1 MRFAA
6 LAACG
11 FLLDALFGDPAWIPH
26 PVCAVG
32 ALISRL
38 EKRLRNIFPSTPRG
52 ETAAGVLLWLCV
64 TGASFG
70 AAALL
75 LAALGRVSPWLR
87 LAAEGVLCGLI
98 LARNSLAKAAQH
110 VETALAESLEA
121 GREAVGWYVGRDAS
135 ALTKDGV
142 LKAAVETV
150 AENTT
155 DGVIAPLLFLLL
167 GGAPLGMWYKAVN
180 TLDSMVG
187 YHSEKYEYFGRA
199 SAKMDDL
206 ANFLPARLSAL
217 LLITS
222 AALLGLDGAGALRVW
237 KRDRR
242 KHKSPNAGQT
252 ESAVA
257 GALGVQLGGNAVYFG
272 KTVEKAALG
281 DARRPVETADLA
293 RTVRLMNTASLLAL
307 GLGVL
312 ARVVISLWS

>member
-1 MRFAA
+1 M
-6 LAACG
+6 LAIGG
-11 FLLDALFGDPAWIPH
+11 FVLDALFGDPAWLPH

-32 ALISRL
+32 ALIAWL
-38 EKRLRNIFPSTPRG
+38 EARLRKIFPPTPRG
-52 ETAAGVLLWLCV
+52 ETAAGVVLWLCV

-70 AAALL
+70 VTAGL
-75 LAALGRVSPWLR
+75 LAALGWVSPWLR
-87 LAAEGVLCGLI
+87 MAAEMALCGLI
-98 LARNSLAKAAQH
+98 LARDSLAKAARH
-110 VETALAESLEA
+110 VETALGRSLGA
-121 GREAVGWYVGRDAS
+121 GREAVGWYVGRDTS
-135 ALTKDGV
+135 GLTEEGV

-155 DGVIAPLLFLLL
+155 DGVVAPLLFLLL

-187 YHSEKYEYFGRA
+187 YHNGKYEYFGKF

-206 ANFLPARLSAL
+206 ANFIPARLSAL
-217 LLITS
+217 LMAVP
-222 AALLGLDGAGALRVW
+222 AALLGLDGKAALRIW

-257 GALGVQLGGNAVYFG
+257 GALGVQLGGDASYFG
-272 KTVEKAALG
+272 KTVKKAALG
-281 DARRPVETADLA
+281 DKKREIEAADLA
-293 RTVRLMNTASLLAL
+293 RTVELMNLASLLAL

-312 ARVVISLWS
+312 ARLAVP